1 MKKLVACCAVA
12 LAAWTAMA
20 VPTKAEVDAARKV
33 VAELMAD
40 DVADQKAGRIK
51 LPQLAEKALELA
63 DRAETD
69 AARLLLLQGALIS
82 FAQGGDPARAA
93 DVLLKIRTDIADV
106 TPEYEA
112 DVLSR
117 AVRSIPS
124 RKGGRLYGL
133 LEDARRLLKYRRDIP
148 KLEKTLAAKDDPATR
163 AQLAERFA
171 ALGDWKRALAE
182 LAKLDDDAGRAA
194 RYALRGEGKM
204 TTAVVADIW
213 WRYPGEKDAFGF
225 TVFQR
230 YAAGWYARALDDGSL
245 TGLNRELAQK
255 RIDSVGGLADANR
268 KVSPDNMAIAYG
280 ERPQPLVLDLGD
292 GVKMEMVGCPAGK
305 FLMTGFAE
313 SGFAEPLIEK
323 GHTVEITR
331 PFWIGKYPVTIKQW
345 EQSMSKVYPLPG
357 VKPRDM
363 DPNLPVQVM
372 NNVLMGGMSRTTIE
386 EFSAR
391 LTRTFKTR
399 LPTGYVFRLPTEA
412 EWEYALKADSQELAD
427 ISYGVSTKRNQI
439 IAESFVV
446 YEDSESYWLPRGC
459 DPKLF
464 NRGLHMAPYIPVGQ
478 RKPNAWGICDMGGCA
493 LECLLDSVT
502 KTRGKTLEERRCWYE
517 SHHQYFVNGVKDP
530 LLFDVDD
537 LSRTRAVYCRYG
549 FATADGKHTPVL
561 PPGRFSTDYRLHGKW
576 NQVIK
581 LRLVVGP
588 DLLKERGLTPPKLD
602 E

>member
-268 KVSPDNMAIAYG
+268 KVSPDNMAVAYG

-292 GVKMEMVGCPAGK
+292 GVKMEMVGCPSGK
-305 FLMTGFAE
+305 FLMQYDSQELPNG
-313 SGFAEPLIEK
+313 GKLP
-323 GHTVEITR
+323 VEITR
-331 PFWIGKYPVTIKQW
+331 PFWFGKYPVTIAEW
-345 EQSMSKVYPLPG
+345 ERLMPPAALPKG
-357 VKPRDM
+357 VKRENVDPRV
-363 DPNLPVQVM
+363 PVQKFHDPQLGWNRKEAEDFM
-372 NNVLMGGMSRTTIE
+372 E
-386 EFSAR
+386 R
-391 LTRTFKTR
+391 LTKKFRR
-399 LPTGYVFRLPTEA
+399 LIPAGYVFRLPTDA
-412 EWEYALKADSQELAD
+412 EWVYAFRANSTDPNDPFGSRR
-427 ISYGVSTKRNQI
+427 GVLSRGVPYERLTDY
-439 IAESFVV
+439 FVQF
-446 YEDSESYWLPRGC
+446 EDCKKYWLARGC
-459 DPKLF
+459 DVSKYSD
-464 NRGLHMAPYIPVGQ
+464 GGVWGGMAPYIPVGS
-478 RKPNAWGICDMGGCA
+478 RRPNAWGIYDLGGPA
-493 LECLLDSVT
+493 LEFSLDVW
-502 KTRGKTLEERRCWYE
+502 ERAFPQPNQNAEWFEAGIR
-517 SHHQYFVNGVKDP
+517 DP
-530 LLFDVDD
+530 LW
-537 LSRTRAVYCRYG
+537 
-549 FATADGKHTPVL
+549 FAPQKPHTL
-561 PPGRFSTDYRLHGKW
+561 GRFGFGIKDEGINGKKSPVSNHGMRGERYNLKGGW
-576 NQVIK
+576 YVAK

>member
-12 LAAWTAMA
+12 LAAWTAKA

-93 DVLLKIRTDIADV
+93 DVLLKIRTDIMDV

-117 AVRSIPS
+117 AVRAIPS

-133 LEDARRLLKYRRDIP
+133 LEDARRLLKYRREIP
-148 KLEKTLAAKDDPATR
+148 ALEKDLAVKDDPARR

-182 LAKLDDDAGRAA
+182 FAKMDDDAGLAA
-194 RYALRGEGKM
+194 RYTLRGEGKM
-204 TTAVVADIW
+204 TTAEVADIW
-213 WRYPGEKDAFGF
+213 WRHPGEKDAFGF

-255 RIDSVGGLADANR
+255 RIDSVGGLSETSR
-268 KVSPDNMAIAYG
+268 KVAPDNMAIAYG
-280 ERPQPLVLDLGD
+280 ERPQPLVLGLGG

-305 FLMTGFAE
+305 FFMTGHSE
-313 SGFAEPLIEK
+313 LEK

-345 EQSMSKVYPLPG
+345 EQSMSKVGPLPG
-357 VKPRDM
+357 VKPGDM
-363 DPNLPVQVM
+363 DPNLPVQIMKGVR
-372 NNVLMGGMSRTTIE
+372 MGDMSRATID
-386 EFSAR
+386 EFAAR
-391 LTRTFKTR
+391 LTQKFKNR

-412 EWEYALKADSQELAD
+412 EWEYALKADSQTY
-427 ISYGVSTKRNQI
+427 ISQKDRI
-439 IAESFVV
+439 AIAESFVV

-464 NRGLHMAPYIPVGQ
+464 NKEFHMSPYIPVGQ
-478 RKPNAWGICDMGGCA
+478 RKPNAWGIYDMGGCA
-493 LECLLDSVT
+493 LECFLDSAKSAGRT
-502 KTRGKTLEERRCWYE
+502 PEERHRWYE
-517 SHHQYFVNGVKDP
+517 SHRQYFVNGVKDP

-537 LSRTRAVYCRYG
+537 LSETRRFCRYG
-549 FATADGKHTPVL
+549 FSTAEGMNSPLTSG
-561 PPGRFSTDYRLHGKW
+561 GRFSMEYELRGTW
-576 NQVIK
+576 FPVIK

-602 E
+602 

>member
-148 KLEKTLAAKDDPATR
+148 KLEKALAAKHDPVTR

-204 TTAVVADIW
+204 TTAEVADIW

-245 TGLNRELAQK
+245 IGLNRELAQK
-255 RIDSVGGLADANR
+255 RIDSVGGLA
-268 KVSPDNMAIAYG
+268 VSPYNMAIAYG
-280 ERPQPLVLDLGD
+280 EHPQPLVLDLGD

-305 FLMTGFAE
+305 FFMTGFAE

-331 PFWIGKYPVTIKQW
+331 PFWIGKYALTIKQW
-345 EQSMSKVYPLPG
+345 EQSLTKVYPLPG

-391 LTRTFKTR
+391 LTRKFKTR

-478 RKPNAWGICDMGGCA
+478 RKPNAWGIYDMGGCA
-493 LECLLDSVT
+493 LECFLDSAKSAGRT
-502 KTRGKTLEERRCWYE
+502 PEERHRWYE
-517 SHHQYFVNGVKDP
+517 SHRQHFVNGVKDP

-537 LSRTRAVYCRYG
+537 LSETRRFCRYG
-549 FATADGKHTPVL
+549 FSTAEGMNSPLTSG
-561 PPGRFSTDYRLHGKW
+561 GRFSMEYELRGTW
-576 NQVIK
+576 FPVIK

-602 E
+602 

>member
-33 VAELMAD
+33 VAELMAE
-40 DVADQKAGRIK
+40 DVALQKAGKVK

-148 KLEKTLAAKDDPATR
+148 KLEKALAVKDDSATR

-182 LAKLDDDAGRAA
+182 FAKMDDDAGRAA
-194 RYALRGEGKM
+194 RYTLRGEGKM
-204 TTAVVADIW
+204 TTTEVADIW
-213 WRYPGEKDAFGF
+213 WRHPGEKDAFGF

-230 YAAGWYARALDDGSL
+230 YAAGWYARALGDGSL

-255 RIDSVGGLADANR
+255 RIDTVGGLADANR

-305 FLMTGFAE
+305 FLMTGYPSVE
-313 SGFAEPLIEK
+313 R
-323 GHTVEITR
+323 HTVEITR

-386 EFSAR
+386 EFAAR
-391 LTRTFKTR
+391 LTRKFKNR

-412 EWEYALKADSQELAD
+412 EWEYTLKAGSWKAGSWELTD
-427 ISYGVSTKRNQI
+427 IAKKDR

-464 NRGLHMAPYIPVGQ
+464 NQKYHTAPYIPVGR
-478 RKPNAWGICDMGGCA
+478 RKPNAWGIYDMGGCA
-493 LECLLDSVT
+493 LECCLDST
-502 KTRGKTLEERRCWYE
+502 KSLTSEDQRRWHE
-517 SHHQYFVNGVKDP
+517 SHRQDFVNNVKDP
-530 LLFDVDD
+530 LIFDEN
-537 LSRTRAVYCRYG
+537 RAFCSCRYG
-549 FATADGKHTPVL
+549 FATAE
-561 PPGRFSTDYRLHGKW
+561 GRHSPFAAGGRVSIGYRLNGKW
-576 NQVIK
+576 FAVIK